1 MAGSEG
7 AGAEGVAAPSAYSHS
22 AEIMDFGRISGHT
35 AGQEELTRG
44 H

>member
-1 MAGSEG
+1 MVGSEE
-7 AGAEGVAAPSAYSHS
+7 AGAEGVAEPSAYSQS
-22 AEIMDFGRISGHT
+22 AGIMDFGRISGHT